1 MALQTSG
8 TISIGDL
15 RTEFGDTGSSSLSEF
30 YRGEG
35 LVPATTTTTTTTYEP
50 GPGTSNYYYSLTS
63 PLYGWVEDEYFP
75 YTVYIYWNDAV
86 ITSFT
91 QSYQGEIS
99 VDTYGGWTY
108 VRFSIPTD
116 TNVNIGDG
124 TTYSVYQIRR
134 QQSTTTVTD
143 INTSVPTSGT
153 ISLSN
158 FYGATA

>member
-8 TISIGDL
+8 PISLLDLQNEFGGSNPISI
-15 RTEFGDTGSSSLSEF
+15 SEY
-30 YRGEG
+30 YRGGG
-35 LVPATTTTTTTTYEP
+35 LVPATTTTTTYEP

-63 PLYGWVEDEYFP
+63 PLYGWVEDEYYP

-134 QQSTTTVTD
+134 QQSSTTD

>member
-8 TISIGDL
+8 PISLLDLQNEFGGSNPISI
-15 RTEFGDTGSSSLSEF
+15 SEY
-30 YRGEG
+30 YRGGG
-35 LVPATTTTTTTTYEP
+35 LVPATTTTTTYEP

-108 VRFSIPTD
+108 VRFSTPTD

-134 QQSTTTVTD
+134 QQSTTTD

>member
-8 TISIGDL
+8 PISLLDLQNEFGGSNPISI
-15 RTEFGDTGSSSLSEF
+15 SEY
-30 YRGEG
+30 YRGGG
-35 LVPATTTTTTTTYEP
+35 LVPATTTTTTYEP

-63 PLYGWVEDEYFP
+63 PLYGWVEDEYYP

-108 VRFSIPTD
+108 VRFSSPTA

-134 QQSTTTVTD
+134 QQSTTTD